1 MGICILIF
9 NHFIHNM
16 EKKILIVGAGK
27 VGSSQIREIIEA
39 TVHKPG
45 EVVIVENS
53 DDLQKF
59 AGELVSMRTKEVQQL
74 LEIEK
79 MEAIAYLPHETKSH
93 NIQKQNSQQGWK
105 SRPKHNR

>member
-1 MGICILIF
+1 
-9 NHFIHNM
+9 M

-27 VGSSQIREIIEA
+27 VGSAQIREIIAA
-39 TVHKPG
+39 TGHKAG

-53 DDLQKF
+53 DDLQKR
-59 AGELVSMRTKEVQQL
+59 AVELVSMRTQEVQHL

-79 MEAIAYLPHETKSH
+79 MEAIAYSPHETKSH

-105 SRPKHNR
+105 NRPKHKR